1 MCCTYISHDSVF
13 VCTLYKKATRRIGN
27 PYANVRKG
35 PQSLVNLYRFDILF
49 YVSMCIFLLLFLV
62 SVFRYSRKIDKRE
75 EAVYS

>member
-1 MCCTYISHDSVF
+1 MCSARMIIFY

-49 YVSMCIFLLLFLV
+49 YVSMRIFLLLFLV
-62 SVFRYSRKIDKRE
+62 WYSRKIDKKE